1 MPGHFTHIYTAR
13 RVADLLQSGQFDAH
27 TVQPGRRPRVC
38 VFDVDWIRGD
48 RTDLTTSDQPPAPG
62 EAHINHVTASQH
74 GQVFG
79 GYTVVLLG

>member
-38 VFDVDWIRGD
+38 VFDVGVDPWRSDRHYGHAVPWLQQRTGVRG
-48 RTDLTTSDQPPAPG
+48 QFPAQAVATG
-62 EAHINHVTASQH
+62 RSC
-74 GQVFG
+74 
-79 GYTVVLLG
+79 